1 MFKKSLSIVSLLTC
15 LTIVLCS
22 CGSDKGGDIY
32 FDDETSS
39 VVSSQSDKFINNLTG
54 EYEFEDASK
63 SDLRPVAVMINNIN
77 IAQKVQTGLSDASII
92 YETLAEGG
100 ITRMLAV
107 YKDLSNTERI
117 GSLRSA
123 RYSFVDL
130 ACGHDA
136 LYVNV
141 GYDPTYCKPH
151 MDELNLDN
159 FDMIKGYSSKYNFR
173 VKNGLATEH
182 TLFTTGVLLT
192 EGFKNNN
199 RRTTAKEAYNKNWQN
214 FVEGSKLNG
223 QPADNVSVFFS
234 ASYITNFAYDA
245 DTGKYFKSNRST
257 PSVDNITNEQYSYKN
272 ILVLFTNISTFPDNY
287 RVYEELKGGDGYY
300 ISNGEYKKI
309 KWTKGS
315 AKDALKI
322 TNVDGSKV
330 DYVPGNS
337 YVCITDVDNKDKT
350 TIS

>member
-1 MFKKSLSIVSLLTC
+1 MLKKSMSIVSLIIC
-15 LTIVLCS
+15 LVLILCS
-22 CGSDKGGDIY
+22 CGKDNAGDY
-32 FDDETSS
+32 YASETTSLA
-39 VVSSQSDKFINNLTG
+39 SSQPDKYINNLTG
-54 EYEFEDASK
+54 EYVFDDPAK

-107 YKDLSNTERI
+107 FKDLSNTDRI

-141 GYDPTYCKPH
+141 GYDATYCKPH
-151 MDELNLDN
+151 MDELNMDN
-159 FDMIKGYSSKYNFR
+159 FDFIKGYSSKYSFR
-173 VKNGLATEH
+173 VNNGLATEH
-182 TLFTTGVLLT
+182 TMFTTGELLT
-192 EGFKNNN
+192 EGFKNND
-199 RRTTAKEAYNKNWQN
+199 RRTTVKEVYSDNWQN
-214 FVEGSKLNG
+214 FVEGAKLNG
-223 QPADNVSVFFS
+223 QPAKKVSVFFS

-245 DTGKYFKSNRST
+245 DKGVYLKSNRST

-272 ILVLFTNISTFPDNY
+272 ILVLFTKVGTFPDNY
-287 RVYEELKGGDGYY
+287 RVYEDLSGGDGYY

-315 AKDALKI
+315 ANDILKI
-322 TNVDGSKV
+322 TNTDGSKV

-337 YVCITDVDNKDKT
+337 YVCITNVNNKDKT